1 MEGRAP
7 DTETAVAGADMGCA
21 DTLTMHDGSTL
32 ALPDHDAALEKA
44 LKAQRGMSQCVKGSR
59 QWGRHLKR
67 LREQRRAMQAGDHDA
82 VRKAAREI
90 ARAYTAIGLESLNIK
105 GMGTSARGRSDTG
118 VGAKRALTPDA
129 HRRRGCG
136 VDSAS
141 GARPTPATALHGHSR
156 R

>member
-1 MEGRAP
+1 
-7 DTETAVAGADMGCA
+7 
-21 DTLTMHDGSTL
+21 MHDGSTL